1 MKNMNKK
8 RWLFVIASL
17 VFSLNNYA
25 AENSFFLSSPVDTT
39 IRQQP
44 LQQSQQSDTSSQSE
58 PVMQTLPATVETVIQ
73 EGFVQESTTNSTDS
87 SDTEPAI
94 MEMPVNIGTI
104 VVGVSLAGRVID
116 PGGLS
121 VADITVKAVQGDE
134 TLIAITDNN
143 GNYQFALTQGVWS
156 VFAADLDYDI
166 TPTQK
171 VYAVEGYGITR
182 IE

>member
-94 MEMPVNIGTI
+94 MEMPV
-104 VVGVSLAGRVID
+104 L
-116 PGGLS
+116 
-121 VADITVKAVQGDE
+121 
-134 TLIAITDNN
+134 
-143 GNYQFALTQGVWS
+143 
-156 VFAADLDYDI
+156 
-166 TPTQK
+166 
-171 VYAVEGYGITR
+171 
-182 IE
+182 